1 MINPRVYYFYNLSS
15 EVSILTK
22 LILNLKFSYNLIHT
36 ANRLLK
42 FLMKNTHEEYKIVF
56 ERAFERSLM
65 NKINLKEGDRSRQS
79 FIDKIKLTSYSF
91 FFVLCKISELIQQP
105 FQILYC
111 TPHLYFCHDKFNN
124 YFIIKLY
131 CKKIISSKS
140 NIAKIKI
147 LETKS

>member
-65 NKINLKEGDRSRQS
+65 NKINFKGR
-79 FIDKIKLTSYSF
+79 
-91 FFVLCKISELIQQP
+91 
-105 FQILYC
+105 
-111 TPHLYFCHDKFNN
+111 
-124 YFIIKLY
+124 
-131 CKKIISSKS
+131 
-140 NIAKIKI
+140 
-147 LETKS
+147 